1 MAVYRRKPLI
11 PPKIDPHS
19 RISDSDEWINSGEWV
34 LVRSSNVNA
43 IRYDY
48 VNRWLYVEFGGKP
61 NKRGGTSELGTYV
74 YYGVPPE
81 VAKWM
86 FEAQS
91 MGKYVHQVLKKD
103 RYRYSKIS

>member
-1 MAVYRRKPLI
+1 MAIRRRNSPL
-11 PPKIDPHS
+11 PPRIDLRS
-19 RISDSDEWINSGEWV
+19 RISDSDEWLKSGEWV

-48 VNRWLYVEFGGKP
+48 VNGWLYVEFGGKP
-61 NKRGGTSELGTYV
+61 KKGGGTTELGTYV
-74 YYGVPPE
+74 YYGVPPD

-86 FEAQS
+86 FES
-91 MGKYVHQVLKKD
+91 PSLGKYVHQVLKHD